1 MNEALNDPDKER
13 SERAMR
19 AMLGM
24 RKIDVAALRAA
35 ADQA

>member
-1 MNEALNDPDKER
+1 MEELLKSPDEAR
-13 SERAMR
+13 SQRAMR

-24 RKIDVAALRAA
+24 QKIDLAAIYAA